1 MSFNAPPPLRI
12 LRSQAP
18 ILLVERTIL
27 KAATKA
33 HLLPPHPLR
42 VVAANSLLILIAT
55 PLFFGPADTHG
66 FASRNLEVG
75 QQLWTSYV
83 RPLLRL

>member
-1 MSFNAPPPLRI
+1 MCMHAPPLRA
-12 LRSQAP
+12 LCPQAP
-18 ILLVERTIL
+18 ILLVERAIL
-27 KAATKA
+27 KAATSA
-33 HLLPPHPLR
+33 SLLPPHPLR

-83 RPLLRL
+83 RPFLRL